1 MEQRPRFL
9 GQRSILGY
17 WGAEGRHKNAR
28 AWDQY
33 LDCQSLNFSAS
44 AKEMNYM
51 KNNEYTIYQFSFDS
65 PLILTRPAQQET
77 TSKDSYLKT
86 KEVADFFLL
95 VKLYC
100 FY

>member
-1 MEQRPRFL
+1 
-9 GQRSILGY
+9 
-17 WGAEGRHKNAR
+17 
-28 AWDQY
+28 
-33 LDCQSLNFSAS
+33 
-44 AKEMNYM
+44 MNYM